1 MLLLGMIGAFTAACM
16 LGAFWL
22 GIPVLSLIS
31 GCDLEEYRML
41 LVVLMVGGGVNSAT
55 FFMYYIL
62 TIMRKA
68 KSILI
73 GYSSAALITLITSNY
88 LVKSIGLVGA
98 AYSFVITVLYLF
110 AFFLLCY
117 GKTMRNN

>member
-1 MLLLGMIGAFTAACM
+1 
-16 LGAFWL
+16 
-22 GIPVLSLIS
+22 
-31 GCDLEEYRML
+31 
-41 LVVLMVGGGVNSAT
+41 MVGGGVNSAT

-73 GYSSAALITLITSNY
+73 GYSSAALITLITSNN

-98 AYSFVITVLYLF
+98 AYSFVITVTLF
-110 AFFLLCY
+110 VRVFFALLW
-117 GKTMRNN
+117 